1 MIRMKKS
8 RLDGSLGLSLVLG
21 VVGCGAVSKPP
32 ADDQTTVTIQKPA
45 AGSPSATNPAVDA
58 GK

>member
-1 MIRMKKS
+1 
-8 RLDGSLGLSLVLG
+8 